1 MLTTVEA
8 VPCANQEK
16 VPIMLVSPSR
26 VAASDAGTEGRQS
39 RVSVNTKMARMMR
52 AR

>member
-16 VPIMLVSPSR
+16 APIMLVSPSR
-26 VAASDAGTEGRQS
+26 VGASEAGTEGRQS
-39 RVSVNTKMARMMR
+39 RVSVKMRVAEMIRVR
-52 AR
+52 

>member
-26 VAASDAGTEGRQS
+26 VAASEAGTEGRRS
-39 RVSVNTKMARMMR
+39 RVIVNIKMARIIR